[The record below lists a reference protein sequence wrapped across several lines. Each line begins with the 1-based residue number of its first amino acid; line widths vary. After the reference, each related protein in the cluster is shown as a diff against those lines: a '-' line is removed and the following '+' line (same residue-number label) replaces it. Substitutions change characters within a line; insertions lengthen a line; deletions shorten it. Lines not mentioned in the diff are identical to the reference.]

1 MSRSENTPADLSSPL
16 IRRVRIEKLAPTGE
30 GIARSLEGVGFV
42 AGALPG
48 EEVEAEVLESQKNY
62 WRGRTLTVLIPSR
75 DRRQSVPGCGGC
87 DWAHMNL
94 AAARQAKRDLFLES
108 MERIGK
114 IPARDFG
121 ELPVEPSPLGYRLRN
136 RFHVSGRG
144 EEVRIGSF
152 APRTHT
158 VRPVTDCE
166 ALSPPTRALLPRVR
180 EEIAAS
186 GLALSEIATLEDLA
200 GERHIAR
207 ITLRGDGS
215 PPEPA
220 ALRALAARLT
230 SSPPLPPGEPARRS
244 FSGGGGRGEGA
255 TEVSLPFE
263 SVRIELPE
271 GKTVFRAGPRRLALE
286 VGGRAFLAGADT
298 FFQSNRFLVE
308 SLYRHIR
315 DEARRL
321 PPGPALDA
329 FGGVGLFAGALLDAG
344 CAVTSVEG
352 EPKAAS
358 DALRTRAGWD
368 DRARWSFLHSSVSAF
383 LPRAKTFPL
392 VLADPPRAGL
402 AAAAPAL
409 ARLAEEKM
417 IYISCDP
424 ATLARDLPA
433 ILAEGFEIENAR
445 LYDLFALTHR
455 VEAVVTLTR
464 R

>member
-1 MSRSENTPADLSSPL
+1 VSRSENTPADLSSPL

-48 EEVEAEVLESQKNY
+48 EEVEAEVLESQKSY
-62 WRGRTLTVLIPSR
+62 WRGRTLTVRIPSR

-136 RFHVSGRG
+136 RFHVSGCG
-144 EEVRIGSF
+144 EEVRVGSF

-186 GLALSEIATLEDLA
+186 GLAISEIATLEDLA

-207 ITLRGDGS
+207 ITLRGGG
-215 PPEPA
+215 
-220 ALRALAARLT
+220 
-230 SSPPLPPGEPARRS
+230 SSPKPMALQSLAGRLS
-244 FSGGGGRGEGA
+244 F
-255 TEVSLPFE
+255 FE

-315 DEARRL
+315 DEAKRL

-402 AAAAPAL
+402 GAAAPAL

-464 R
+464 PAR